1 MADSKNLVSLLPKP
15 GIQRDGTVLDSDQYT
30 DGQWVRF
37 QRGRPRKMGG
47 FFRLSDKLKG
57 PINNTTVFSEDGI
70 HYITTFSPSGIEGV
84 GVDDN
89 GLGGAISNRTPSG
102 YSEIS
107 GARWSVDSMYDA
119 AAGSEKSILL
129 ATPTI
134 PNSSV
139 EQSIYWA
146 DASDLSQF
154 QLITDVNASAA
165 GGLFCA
171 PPYAIYYGKDGR
183 VTWSNQNEPKNCT
196 TGDAGTNRVTGSKI
210 VQGFSMRTGG
220 GLGGILWSL
229 DSVIRMDYI
238 GGQAIFRFQKI
249 SQSASILT
257 QNTVVE
263 YDGTYYWV
271 GNDRFLVTDGSRV
284 EELPNVN
291 NLNWFFDN
299 LNVANKHKVWGMKI
313 PRFGEIWWFFPFGD
327 HTECSHAVI
336 YNVRE
341 KTWYDVELPRS
352 SGFHAQTLPFP
363 LMCGSVQDN
372 QYLVILS
379 GITGSFEIQDL
390 MLGGTS
396 NGLGEILSKVGSN
409 YYVRMTTGTLIS
421 GETVSNLSASGSAVT
436 SSVTPTFSLYG
447 HERGRDKIVGEE
459 VLAIDSFYTTMDFGM
474 PTGGLNPQALD
485 GTNRWTRITRI
496 EPDLVQSGGMSVE
509 VLSREYATSTEEI
522 VESAIFQ
529 PDTQRID
536 MRNQSR
542 HVKLRFRSNT
552 LGGHYEAGRTLLH
565 LEPGDNRT

>member
-1 MADSKNLVSLLPKP
+1 MTDSKNVISLLPKP

-47 FFRLSDKLKG
+47 YFRISDKLMG
-57 PINNTTVFSEDGI
+57 PINNMYTFSEEGI
-70 HYITTFSPSGIEGV
+70 HYLTTFSPSGIEGI

-89 GLGGAISNRTPSG
+89 GLGGAISNRTPTG
-102 YSEIS
+102 YTEIS
-107 GARWSVDSMYDA
+107 GARWSVDSMFDA
-119 AAGSEKSILL
+119 AAGSEKSVIL
-129 ATPTI
+129 ATPTV

-139 EQSIYWA
+139 EQSVYWA
-146 DASDLSQF
+146 VANDLSQF
-154 QLITDVNASAA
+154 EEITDVNATAA

-171 PPYAIYYGKDGR
+171 PPYAILYGKDGR
-183 VTWSNQNEPKNCT
+183 VTWSNQNEPQNYT
-196 TGDAGTNRVTGSKI
+196 AGDAGTNRVTGSKI

-238 GGQAIFRFQKI
+238 GGQAIFRFQKL
-249 SQSASILT
+249 SQSASIMT

-284 EELPNVN
+284 QELPNDTN
-291 NLNWFFDN
+291 INWFFDN
-299 LNVANKHKVWGMKI
+299 LNQANRHKVWGMKV

-336 YNVRE
+336 YNTRE
-341 KTWYDVELPRS
+341 KIWYDVELPRS

-363 LMCGSVQDN
+363 VMCGSEQDN
-372 QYLVILS
+372 QYLVLLS
-379 GITGSFEIQDL
+379 GVTGTLNVQD
-390 MLGGTS
+390 MVVGVDS
-396 NGLGEILSKVGSN
+396 VGLGIILNKVGSN
-409 YYVRMTTGTLIS
+409 YYVRMDTGMLQD
-421 GETVSNLSASGSAVT
+421 GEVINNLSATGSAT
-436 SSVTPTFSLYG
+436 IASITATFSMYG
-447 HERGRDKIVGEE
+447 HEKGRDQVVGED

-474 PTGGLNPQALD
+474 PTGGLNQQAMDAL
-485 GTNRWTRITRI
+485 NRWTRITRI
-496 EPDLVQSGGMSVE
+496 EPDLIQVGEMTVD
-509 VLSREYATSTEEI
+509 VLSQEFARAPEE
-522 VESAIFQ
+522 VAESSIFQ

-542 HVKLRFRSNT
+542 NVKLRFRSNT

-565 LEPGDNRT
+565 IEPGDNRT